1 MQKNV
6 PFFSFNLLTIIIR
19 QKNTGTVISI
29 RLRNDSFLSALKL
42 LTFKLSLSMH
52 NLCLILHLFKGGL
65 VKIINKALNVINTSQ
80 NSVWVS
86 ENFFQKIATGRQEN
100 EVNFWSQIL

>member
-1 MQKNV
+1 
-6 PFFSFNLLTIIIR
+6 
-19 QKNTGTVISI
+19 
-29 RLRNDSFLSALKL
+29 
-42 LTFKLSLSMH
+42 
-52 NLCLILHLFKGGL
+52 LFKGGL